1 MNKSGWWMWI
11 GIIPL
16 LGPVILLVL
25 FCRASNTALE
35 SLRPDARPCRRARHP
50 VGVRCPAPA
59 KNTLDPDMD
68 ADDYST
74 SRNCD
79 GAIAGGES
87 ESSSATLTVW

>member
-1 MNKSGWWMWI
+1 
-11 GIIPL
+11 
-16 LGPVILLVL
+16 
-25 FCRASNTALE
+25 
-35 SLRPDARPCRRARHP
+35 
-50 VGVRCPAPA
+50 
-59 KNTLDPDMD
+59 MD

>member
-1 MNKSGWWMWI
+1 MKRKTMRQFPETRTLHWS
-11 GIIPL
+11 
-16 LGPVILLVL
+16 
-25 FCRASNTALE
+25 R
-35 SLRPDARPCRRARHP
+35 RRARHP